1 MQKNQPQIQNWSR
14 RRIIGGLAGLAGLGI
29 SLQPLAQPGR
39 MRAEAAIS
47 PELLSSPLDKP
58 LPDTPITGSDGLID
72 LADLAGQPLLVNF
85 WASWCAPCVQEL
97 PALEQ
102 AATALADEQIIGKQA
117 RVLLVCIDRGGQ
129 PVADAFLQRRAIAVS
144 AALQAYDPKASW
156 PRALGLTGLP
166 VTLWISA
173 DQKQAWQHIGP
184 ADWAS
189 PTALQQMRQ
198 LLAS

>member
-14 RRIIGGLAGLAGLGI
+14 RKIMAGLVGVSFSLSMAPATAGRASAIRASTIAYDDL
-29 SLQPLAQPGR
+29 LADQ
-39 MRAEAAIS
+39 
-47 PELLSSPLDKP
+47 LDTP
-58 LPDTPITGSDGLID
+58 LPDTPIAGPAGPLQ

-102 AATALADEQIIGKQA
+102 AAIALARDRV

-129 PVADAFLQRRAIAVS
+129 PVAEAFLRRRGITLRN
-144 AALQAYDPKASW
+144 ALQAYDAKASW

-166 VTLWISA
+166 VTLWVA
-173 DQKQAWQHIGP
+173 PDQKQAWQHIGP
-184 ADWAS
+184 ADWAD
-189 PTALQQMRQ
+189 PAALRRMRQ
-198 LLAS
+198 LLAG